1 MRKYLLRNKSAQ
13 LASVASTLLL
23 ASMVPTQAQAAGE
36 AENADADA
44 ANDTIVVT
52 ANRRTQDVTKIP
64 YNIAVVGGEQLAS
77 TGVTNIEDLS
87 RQIPNLVVT
96 SAGNQNVGAQRQIM
110 RGLSASPG
118 DRQGQALEQN
128 SVSTYLDNSP
138 YANFFPVKDI
148 ERVEVLRGPQGTLYG
163 AGSLGGAIRLIAA
176 EPKLG
181 VFEGSLAA
189 SVGLVHKSKDHDYSV
204 DGVINIPLGDT
215 LAARLSASHD
225 RNAGFI
231 DAVGLFV
238 TSRGDPLGLP
248 QLANPSNPV
257 TSSALRESK
266 KDINWDKSTF
276 WRAALKWEPS
286 ENFEALVAY
295 NRVKSRGFGS
305 SADMPDFNGGVDPL
319 DPAITYPDTGEY
331 EIVRRVREPFNRTS
345 EMWTADLSYD
355 MGFATLSTTTSFF
368 KTHGEVYAETTLGTV
383 ALPAVFVPYYT
394 GTPTNP
400 RFNSV
405 AEFADRSKSFTQ
417 EVRLVSKENDT
428 IDFVVGAFYQ
438 REKRTDLWSSFG
450 LGQYAYNQTP
460 GVVSFS
466 GIGPDDRF
474 FTVGGSQKFTD
485 KSVFGELTW
494 HASERLDVSAGV
506 RYFEQTLSRDAE
518 SNIPNFF
525 LFEQASNK
533 TKYSDQIF
541 KFNVSYEFA
550 DRHQIYAIFS
560 QGFRRGGAN
569 AFALS
574 GFALEPAQLLN
585 YEPDKVDNY
594 EVGLKGRFDNDWV
607 YTFDLFYDEWSK
619 PQIGTFT
626 PYNVWPVTVN
636 GEKARSKGAEFE
648 LRGPIGQ
655 GFDFALG
662 YSYTD
667 AQLTKDFCLPAGVG
681 DGVNIDPCALRGLA
695 GTVLPSAPK
704 HSGTFTLNY
713 VHELANG
720 DAIKASFNANYK
732 SSMRQNLPARNSRY
746 PLLPGYWLTNFNLS
760 WETDDW
766 MLSGYVRNIFNER
779 PVYGVYSRI
788 TPFTPLDLVETVGR
802 PREMGLSLRFSW

>member
-1 MRKYLLRNKSAQ
+1 MRKYLMSNKAAQYASA
-13 LASVASTLLL
+13 ATTLLMAAL
-23 ASMVPTQAQAAGE
+23 VPTSAYAQDEAQS
-36 AENADADA
+36 AENNTAD
-44 ANDTIVVT
+44 DTIVVT
-52 ANRRTQDVTKIP
+52 ANRRAQDVTKIP
-64 YNIAVVGGEQLAS
+64 YNIAVVGGDQIAA
-77 TGVTNIEDLS
+77 TGVSSIEDLS

-96 SAGNQNVGAQRQIM
+96 SSGAQNIGAQRQIM

-138 YANFFPVKDI
+138 YANFFPIKDI

-176 EPKLG
+176 APKLG

-204 DGVINIPLGDT
+204 DGVINIPLGET

-238 TSRGDPLGLP
+238 TSGNQPLGAP

-257 TSSALRESK
+257 TSSALRESA

-276 WRAALKWEPS
+276 WRASLKWAPAD
-286 ENFEALVAY
+286 NFEATIAY
-295 NRVKSRGFGS
+295 NRVKSRGFGPN
-305 SADMPDFNGGVDPL
+305 ADMPDFNGGADPL
-319 DPAITYPDTGEY
+319 DRNITYPDTGKY
-331 EIVRRVREPFNRTS
+331 EIVRRLREPFNRTS
-345 EMWTADLSYD
+345 QMWTADLSYD
-355 MGFATLSTTTSFF
+355 MGFATLSTTSSFF
-368 KTHGEVYAETTLGTV
+368 KTHGEVYSESTLGTV

-400 RFNSV
+400 RFSSIGKY
-405 AEFADRSKSFTQ
+405 ADRSNSFTQ

-428 IDFVVGAFYQ
+428 IDFVIGAFYQ

-450 LGQYAYNQTP
+450 FGQYAYNRTP

-466 GIGPDDRF
+466 GIGQDDRF

-494 HASERLDVSAGV
+494 HVAERLDVSAGM
-506 RYFEQTLSRDAE
+506 RYFEQTLARDAE
-518 SNIPNFF
+518 ADIPNFY
-525 LFEQASNK
+525 LFEQGSNK
-533 TKYSDQIF
+533 TKLSDQIF
-541 KFNVSYEFA
+541 KFNISYEFA
-550 DRHQIYAIFS
+550 ERHQVYAIFS

-569 AFALS
+569 AFPLS
-574 GFALEPAQLLN
+574 GFALEPASLLS

-594 EVGLKGRFDNDWV
+594 EIGLKGRFDNDWV

-636 GEKARSKGAEFE
+636 AEKARSKGAEFE
-648 LRGPIGQ
+648 LRGPLGS

-681 DGVNIDPCALRGLA
+681 NGVNIDPCAIVGVA
-695 GTVLPSAPK
+695 GTALPSAPK
-704 HSGTFTLNY
+704 HSGTLTLNY
-713 VHELANG
+713 VHELGNG
-720 DAIKASFNANYK
+720 DTITAGFNANYK
-732 SSMRQNLPARNSRY
+732 SKMRQNLPARNSRY
-746 PLLPGYWLTNFNLS
+746 PMLSGYWLTNFNLS
-760 WETDDW
+760 WETDAW
-766 MLSGYVRNIFNER
+766 TLNGYVRNIFNER

-802 PREMGLSLRFSW
+802 PREVGVSLRFSW

>member
-13 LASVASTLLL
+13 LASAATTLLI
-23 ASMVPTQAQAAGE
+23 ASMFPSHAYAFNQV
-36 AENADADA
+36 ENADGEA
-44 ANDTIVVT
+44 ASNTIVVT
-52 ANRRTQDVTKIP
+52 ANRRAQDVTKIP
-64 YNIAVVGGEQLAS
+64 YNIAVVDGDQIAA
-77 TGVTNIEDLS
+77 TGVSSIEDLS

-96 SAGNQNVGAQRQIM
+96 SSGNQNIGAQRQIM

-176 EPKLG
+176 KPKLG
-181 VFEGSLAA
+181 VFEGSLTG

-204 DGVINIPLGDT
+204 DGVINIPLGET

-238 TSRGDPLGLP
+238 TSRSEPLGLP

-257 TSSALRESK
+257 TSSALRENK
-266 KDINWDKSTF
+266 KDINWDESTF

-286 ENFEALVAY
+286 QNFEANLAY
-295 NRVKSRGFGS
+295 NRVKSSGFGP

-319 DPAITYPDTGEY
+319 DPSITYPDTGEY
-331 EIVRRVREPFNRTS
+331 EILRRLREPFDRTS
-345 EMWTADLSYD
+345 QMWTADLSYD
-355 MGFATLSTTTSFF
+355 MGFATLSTTSSFF
-368 KTHGEVYAETTLGTV
+368 KTQGKVYSESTLGTV
-383 ALPAVFVPYYT
+383 SLPAVFVPYYT

-400 RFNSV
+400 RFSSLG
-405 AEFADRSKSFTQ
+405 EFADRSNSFTQ
-417 EVRLVSKENDT
+417 EARLVSKENDT
-428 IDFVVGAFYQ
+428 IDYVVGAFYQ
-438 REKRTDLWSSFG
+438 REKRTDLWSSYG
-450 LGQYAYNQTP
+450 LGQYAYNRTP

-494 HASERLDVSAGV
+494 HATERLDVSAGL
-506 RYFEQTLSRDAE
+506 RYFEQTLSRDVEA
-518 SNIPNFF
+518 NIPNFF

-533 TKYSDQIF
+533 TKFSDQVF
-541 KFNVSYEFA
+541 KFNVSYELA
-550 DRHQIYAIFS
+550 DRHQVYAIFS

-574 GFALEPAQLLN
+574 GFALEPAALLT
-585 YEPDKVDNY
+585 YEPDKVDNF
-594 EVGLKGRFDNDWV
+594 EVGFKGRFDNDWV
-607 YTFDLFYDEWSK
+607 YTFDVFYDAWSK

-636 GEKARSKGAEFE
+636 GEKAKSKGAEFE
-648 LRGPIGQ
+648 LRGPIGA

-667 AQLTKDFCLPAGVG
+667 AKLTKDFCLPAGVG
-681 DGVNIDPCALRGLA
+681 DGVNIDPCAIPGIA

-713 VHELANG
+713 VHELGEGN
-720 DAIKASFNANYK
+720 AIKASFNANYK
-732 SSMRQNLPARNSRY
+732 SKMRQNLPARNSRY
-746 PLLPGYWLTNFNLS
+746 PLLPDYWLANFNLS

-766 MLSGYVRNIFNER
+766 AISGYVRNIFNER
-779 PVYGVYSRI
+779 TVYSVYSRI